1 MVASGSVRAEAQDCP
16 ETAGSSFSL
25 LCCPPSPG
33 RGDSTQPVSPGTTH
47 RCHGE
52 HTDGYCS
59 SLLFQT
65 CGLSYP
71 RRTQHLKSLP
81 GFISILWPFLN
92 VDTQK
97 SLSIH
102 SAPLPPCQH
111 LPLRCSCDV
120 GVHRALPLWGS
131 VSTHSTS
138 SRLI

>member
-47 RCHGE
+47 RCRGE